1 MSHGT
6 EHHLE
11 EAEHAQ
17 HHAADPLNQRVA
29 MTMAIIA
36 ACLACVTMLSHRS
49 HNATIQNQIHS
60 NDRLTE
66 ASDKWGYFQAK
77 KNRQYMFDV
86 NAKTLAILSTELKD
100 TKAKADAADLVT
112 DLKGTVADYKKEATK
127 IEEEARGLSEKAK
140 EFEKEAA
147 HAHHMSDRFDLGE
160 LGVEFALVLCS
171 LTVLTK
177 RKEFW
182 YIGIGVGAVGF
193 LVAMSAYLLH

>member
-17 HHAADPLNQRVA
+17 HHAIDPLNQRVA

-49 HNATIQNQIHS
+49 HNATIHNQIHS

-66 ASDKWGYFQAK
+66 ASDKWSYFQAK
-77 KNRQYMFDV
+77 KNRQYMFDA
-86 NAKTLAILSTELKD
+86 NAKMLSVLSAEVKD
-100 TKAKADAADLVT
+100 TKAKADAADVIK
-112 DLKGTVADYKKEATK
+112 DWKGNVADYKADVKK
-127 IEEEARGLSEKAK
+127 IEEEARELTEKAK
-140 EFEKEAA
+140 HFEEEAA

-160 LGVEFALVLCS
+160 LGVELALVLCS
-171 LTVLTK
+171 LTVLTR
-177 RKEFW
+177 RKAFW
-182 YIGIGVGAVGF
+182 FTGIGVGVVGF
-193 LVAMSAYLLH
+193 VVAMSAFLLH